1 MNEQDWKLQRQQL
14 LDRVADLEA
23 DVSTWKECAAELGRQ
38 LATIRKANSAKAKP
52 NPAKAKPNSAPP
64 GFDAFWSAWPAHHR
78 KADKRRCLEKWVAM
92 GLEAFAD
99 EVVKHVEQC
108 KTSKSWADGQ
118 YIPAPLVYLNQARF
132 EAPPPPPQRQAG
144 SLDGINYGTE
154 GVNDDGFFS

>member
-1 MNEQDWKLQRQQL
+1 MDDESNWKLQRQQL
-14 LDRVADLEA
+14 IDRVTDLEA
-23 DVSTWKECAAELGRQ
+23 DVAMWKEYAAEIGRQ
-38 LATIRKANSAKAKP
+38 LAALRKANSAKAKP
-52 NPAKAKPNSAPP
+52 NSVTP

-92 GLEAFAD
+92 GLEPVAG

-108 KTSKSWADGQ
+108 KTSKAWADGQ

-132 EAPPPPPQRQAG
+132 EAPPPPPPRQAG

-154 GVNDDGFFS
+154 GVDDDGFFC